1 MSLILENFEDEKA
14 LTVDEILQTVYSEP
28 QFCEWGVSRESL
40 RARLDDLESL
50 SYRSVFDSIISGYL
64 KVRGEISPELVVV
77 KGPRLDIHLKSLISI
92 YETPYF
98 INLIRDGRAV
108 YNSKLDM
115 VSVTG
120 MKMSNNIFQ
129 ASLDWKK
136 KFRRLADQPLITIRF
151 EDLVVN
157 TAQIIDQLFDVIGI
171 STGGREIT
179 GGQQDYHKLIGK
191 KQIHLHTN
199 VKSAPDKSI
208 TVKWMNSLSD
218 EEIWVYEQICRK
230 DLVEN
235 GYELVSNKD
244 VIRSS
249 VLCLLVRHAAHWIW
263 LKARNIFYYTF
274 VDRSLIQ
281 KIKGKRFE

>member
-1 MSLILENFEDEKA
+1 MPLILENFESEKD
-14 LTVDEILQTVYSEP
+14 LTVDEVIQTIYSEP
-28 QFCEWGVSRESL
+28 QFCEWGVSREKL
-40 RARLDDLESL
+40 RACLGELESIN
-50 SYRSVFDSIISGYL
+50 YRSVFDTIISEYL
-64 KVRGEISPELVVV
+64 KVRGEVSPELVVI
-77 KGPRLDIHLKSLISI
+77 KGPRLDIHLQSLISI

-108 YNSKLDM
+108 YNSKLEM
-115 VSVTG
+115 ISVTG

-136 KFRRLADQPLITIRF
+136 KFRRLAGQPLITIRF

-157 TAQIIDQLFDVIGI
+157 TAEIVDQLFDAIRI
-171 STGGREIT
+171 SDRGREIT
-179 GGQQDYHKLIGK
+179 GDQQDYHKLIGK

-208 TVKWMNSLSD
+208 AVKWKNSLSD

-235 GYELVSNKD
+235 GYELVDKKNVSRSG
-244 VIRSS
+244 VI
-249 VLCLLVRHAAHWIW
+249 CLLVRHGAHWIW
-263 LKARNIFYYTF
+263 LKVRNIYYYTF
-274 VDRSLIQ
+274 VDRSLMQ